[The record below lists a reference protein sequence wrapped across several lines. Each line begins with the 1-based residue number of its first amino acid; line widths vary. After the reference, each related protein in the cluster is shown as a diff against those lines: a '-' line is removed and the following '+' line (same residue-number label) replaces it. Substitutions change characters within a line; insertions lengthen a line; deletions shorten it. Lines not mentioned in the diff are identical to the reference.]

1 MIWAIAR
8 CEWKCDSLNAPSR
21 ATAQRLGFRFEG
33 IFCQCTH
40 YKGRNR
46 DTAWFAVIDTDW
58 PTFKVRFTT
67 YLGPKNFDAHSQQIK
82 SLSGFCVPILN

>member
-8 CEWKCDSLNAPSR
+8 CEWKCDSLNAPSH

-40 YKGRNR
+40 YKGRSR

-58 PTFKVRFTT
+58 PTLKVRFTA
-67 YLGPKNFDAHSQQIK
+67 YPDPKNFDAHGQQIR
-82 SLSGFCVPILN
+82 SLSDF

>member
-58 PTFKVRFTT
+58 PTLKVRFTA